1 MSAPKPLRMARD
13 LVTSRVGLFDRQAW
27 SYFWK
32 YYRSRRPQVALY
44 AVIASAQSLL
54 VLPVL
59 YLIRYSFD
67 EAIPNG
73 DIVLL
78 AWAGAGIV
86 LTRLFHS
93 GISLLSREYILRIMK
108 GAIFEMRQDLVA
120 KLYQLSREYYGRAD
134 ADRIHARL
142 VQDTERVDQMSDALM
157 SRVIPSLITC
167 VALIIVLIFI
177 NWWLVLLAAPVLFVV
192 GFSTR
197 LTSKYVKRRV
207 YVFQRAF
214 EAFSKGMLFV
224 LRQMDLTRIQAFEDH
239 ETERQNQQLDD
250 LRGTAKRMAMG
261 YAIHNQIQSNIVGF
275 GGIIVLVAGGTA
287 IANGTMT
294 LGAFLAFYVAA
305 GLLNGAAGTAINGL
319 PPIITGNESL
329 VTLRNLINDGP
340 PEPYSGSRRIG
351 FEGNIAVENVTF
363 SYGEHRVLSD
373 VSFDITRGDRVAIVG
388 PNGAGKSTILS
399 LVLGFYRPTAGRL
412 LADGVPYEE
421 LDVHALRRAIG
432 VVMQRPT
439 LFSGTVMENVT
450 YGWPDISRD
459 EVIEAT
465 KGAFAQDLIESL
477 PDGYDTQ
484 VGDRGVLL
492 SGGECQRL
500 AIARALLGNP
510 KLLIL
515 DEPTNHLDTDAIEQ
529 LMGGL
534 VDHPARPAILIISH
548 DPNVVRFAE
557 TVYQLEGGT
566 LTPAGAPMAS
576 PALQAT

>member
-1 MSAPKPLRMARD
+1 MSALKPSVVARG
-13 LVTSRVGLFDRQAW
+13 LAAASVGLFDRQAW
-27 SYFWK
+27 SYFWS
-32 YYRSRRPQVALY
+32 YYRSRRPQVAFY
-44 AVIASAQSLL
+44 AVVASAQSLL

-67 EAIPNG
+67 DAIPNNE
-73 DIVLL
+73 IALL

-93 GISLLSREYILRIMK
+93 GISLWSRNYILGVMK
-108 GAIFEMRQDLVA
+108 NATLDMRQDLVG
-120 KLYQLSREYYGRAD
+120 KLYELSRDYYGRAD

-142 VQDTERVDQMSDALM
+142 VQDTERVDNMSDALM
-157 SRVIPSLITC
+157 SRVMPSLITC
-167 VALIIVLIFI
+167 VALVVVLIFI
-177 NWWLVLLAAPVLFVV
+177 NWWLVLLAAPVLLMV

-197 LTSKYVKRRV
+197 LTGKYVKRRV

-224 LRQMDLTRIQAFEDH
+224 LRQMDLTRIQAFEDQ
-239 ETERQNQQLDD
+239 EAERQNQQLDD

-261 YAIHNQIQSNIVGF
+261 YAIHNQIQSNVVGI

-305 GLLNGAAGTAINGL
+305 GLLNGAINTVISGL
-319 PPIITGNESL
+319 PQIITGNESL
-329 VTLRNLINDGP
+329 VTLRTLMNDGP
-340 PEPYSGSRRIG
+340 PEPYGGARRIG
-351 FEGNIAVENVTF
+351 FQGNIAVQNVTF

-373 VSFDITRGDRVAIVG
+373 VSFEIARGDRVAIVG
-388 PNGAGKSTILS
+388 PNGAGKSTIMS
-399 LVLGFYRPTAGRL
+399 LILGFYRPDHGCL
-412 LADGVPYEE
+412 LADGIAYDE
-421 LDVHALRRAIG
+421 LDIRALRRAIG

-450 YGWPDISRD
+450 YGWPDIDRD
-459 EVIEAT
+459 KVVEAT
-465 KGAFAQDLIESL
+465 RSAFASDLIASL
-477 PDGYDTQ
+477 PQGYDTQ

-500 AIARALLGNP
+500 AIARALLGDP
-510 KLLIL
+510 GLLIL
-515 DEPTNHLDTDAIEQ
+515 DEPTNHLDAEAIDQ

-534 VDHPARPAILIISH
+534 VDHPSRPAILIISH
-548 DPNVVRFAE
+548 DPNVVRFAD
-557 TVYQLEGGT
+557 TVYRLEDGLFGRLDT
-566 LTPAGAPMAS
+566 AAFS
-576 PALQAT
+576 PALQAN